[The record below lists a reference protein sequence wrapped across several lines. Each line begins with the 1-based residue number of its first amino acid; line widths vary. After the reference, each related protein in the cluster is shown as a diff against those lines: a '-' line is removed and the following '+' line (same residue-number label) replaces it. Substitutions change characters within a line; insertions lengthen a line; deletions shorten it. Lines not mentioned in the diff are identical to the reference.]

1 MNKMDGDSQ
10 NRDTKHFNIGP
21 EPVAPDTS
29 TGLFRPLPHKDGIPE
44 GEADVA
50 WRVTFTP
57 ATDPSQQFG
66 LEINGEVVLGR
77 RVGSPESDELVD
89 LNFCGAA
96 TLGVS
101 RRHVMLRPTATNLF
115 IVDLGSTN
123 GTYRNGRSIGSHTPY
138 SLVDGDI
145 VTLGKLPLLVRIV
158 ERPSLPAHLE
168 TEKIDVAEAM
178 VQIAKAI
185 TSQLDLDDVLNQVA
199 ETARALTAAGE
210 TGIWLVDE
218 NSGELLLEAERGIG
232 DERVRRKLL
241 PSGRDTLAGEALRM
255 KKPVRASRQ
264 PGRNELKL
272 RTGYFANA
280 VVYVPITLGGVTFG
294 VLSAAHREA
303 GMRFSADDER
313 LLEAIADFA
322 AIAIQNARQYQRT
335 DAALERRVKEVSAL
349 NQLTFTVSSSLD
361 LDKVYDV
368 LVEQVNR
375 HWPVEAVELFVVDED
390 GERLLRHRRGPEQK
404 GAPYHEIKGL
414 SGLVAEALN
423 SGSLIFTNELE
434 EEEAF
439 VRDIDAPDVDE
450 PHSMLCAPLRVKD
463 RTVGV
468 LTVINKIDG
477 AFTED
482 DASRLRAFASP
493 VATAVEN
500 ARLFA
505 ESERRRKAI
514 EATAHT
520 LPEPLIILDEKGR
533 LLVANDAA
541 ERLLQ
546 KNMSDLFEAISSG
559 VGRTTEVAVGKET
572 FLSSAQHV
580 QDVGTIVVMQDI
592 TYVKKLE
599 EDRSD
604 FMHALSHDMRNPL
617 TSIIGYT
624 EVMEKTG
631 LPDERAGMFLGRIR
645 VAADRMLEMVTQLL
659 RTVDAE
665 ISEQLDWEP
674 CALPSI
680 MDKVVHDV
688 EGMALSKSIQVRLE
702 VDGDPY
708 EILADANRLYHALL
722 NLVENAVKYSPP
734 ETNVTVA
741 ASFDSDGTVIDIS
754 DEGPGIPEE
763 DLPRI
768 FEKYYRGQA
777 VGSQQGNG
785 LGLAVVRS
793 IVEAH
798 GGNVT
803 ARNRPRGGAQFTISL
818 PVSPANGNGDNAQR
832 VAA

>member
-1 MNKMDGDSQ
+1 MNKMGGDSQ
-10 NRDTKHFNIGP
+10 NKDTKHFNIGP
-21 EPVAPDTS
+21 EPVEPESSA
-29 TGLFRPLPHKDGIPE
+29 GLFRPFPHKKGIPE
-44 GEADVA
+44 GEPDVA
-50 WRVTFTP
+50 WRVSFTP

-66 LEINGEVVLGR
+66 LEINGEVILGR
-77 RVGSPESDELVD
+77 RVRSPESDELVD

-101 RRHVMLRPTATNLF
+101 RQHVMLRPTATNLF

-145 VTLGKLPLLVRIV
+145 VTLGKLPLLVKIA
-158 ERPSLPAHLE
+158 ERPSLPANLE
-168 TEKIDVAEAM
+168 TEKIDVTEAM

-218 NSGELLLEAERGIG
+218 NSGELLLEAQRGIG

-241 PSGRDTLAGEALRM
+241 PSGKDTLAGEALRT

-264 PGRNELKL
+264 PGQNELKL

-303 GMRFSADDER
+303 GMRFSANDER

-349 NQLTFTVSSSLD
+349 NQLTYTLSSSLD
-361 LDKVYDV
+361 LEKVYDV

-375 HWPVEAVELFVVDED
+375 HWPVEAVELFVVDEES
-390 GERLLRHRRGPEQK
+390 ERLVRHRPGPEQK
-404 GAPYHEIKGL
+404 GSPFYELKDKRL
-414 SGLVAEALN
+414 EGLVGEALR
-423 SGSLIFTNELE
+423 SGSLIFSNELQ

-439 VRDIDAPDVDE
+439 VAGIDAPNVAE
-450 PHSMLCAPLRVKD
+450 PKSMVCAPLRVKD

-477 AFTED
+477 SFTED

-514 EATAHT
+514 EATAQT
-520 LPEPLIILDEKGR
+520 LPEPLIILDEMGR

-546 KNMSDLFEAISSG
+546 KSMSDLFGAISSG
-559 VGRTTEVAVGKET
+559 VGRTTEVAVGEET

-624 EVMEKTG
+624 EVMEKTT
-631 LPDERAGMFLGRIR
+631 LSDEKGSLFLSRIR
-645 VAADRMLEMVTQLL
+645 IAADRMLEMVTQLL

-665 ISEQLDWEP
+665 ISEQLEWEP

-688 EGMALSKSIQVRLE
+688 EGIALSKSIQVRLE

-741 ASFDSDGTVIDIS
+741 ATFDTHGTVIDIS

-793 IVEAH
+793 IIEAH
-798 GGNVT
+798 GGKVT
-803 ARNRPRGGAQFTISL
+803 ARNRPHGGAQFTINL
-818 PVSPANGNGDNAQR
+818 PPEPPNGVLKETV
-832 VAA
+832 VA